1 MPALALTGPA
11 SSPHSRATTRQTGER
26 PAQTGDRED
35 DDMTAPAGRAQ
46 RRPHR

>member
-1 MPALALTGPA
+1 MPALALTPLA
-11 SSPHSRATTRQTGER
+11 SSPHSLTTTRQTGEM

-35 DDMTAPAGRAQ
+35 DDMTATAGRAQ